1 MNFTPVDIALAV
13 GIAAL
18 SFEVF
23 RLRKVSRQSVDPALV
38 KTEVEKA
45 AAVVVEQRIK
55 AWEIEEGERE
65 DATEKKLF
73 TLLEKRIAEQRF
85 AVLKPQGKTKDLTR
99 PLNQ

>member
-1 MNFTPVDIALAV
+1 MNITPIELALVAAV
-13 GIAAL
+13 AL
-18 SFEVF
+18 LSYQVI
-23 RLRKVSRQSVDPALV
+23 RLRKASRPAVDTSLV

-45 AAVVVEQRIK
+45 AARVVEQRIK

-73 TLLEKRIAEQRF
+73 ALLEKRIAEQRF
-85 AVLKPQGKTKDLTR
+85 AVLKPQGKTKELTR